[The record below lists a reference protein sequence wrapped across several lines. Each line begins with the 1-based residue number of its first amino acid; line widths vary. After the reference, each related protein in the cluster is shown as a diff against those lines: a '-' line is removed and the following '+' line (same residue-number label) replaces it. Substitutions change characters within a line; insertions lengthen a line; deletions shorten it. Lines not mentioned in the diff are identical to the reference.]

1 MEDYLNIARKIF
13 GGIRYKVSEEDI
25 KRLADNMALLE
36 ERGLESLN
44 KRLIDSKKSKEILAT
59 ISEHNF
65 AVRLT
70 SQHGPTIPISYEPPE
85 QQRPP
90 DFKVGMGKVTYWIQM
105 KDLSKLERENR
116 QDNMIQQIKRAAE
129 KIKVGKFFSCMLSD
143 NFKES
148 CLPDLINFIK
158 HKAASAA
165 EEESLLFTGKN
176 NHAAKIKFWSAE
188 KIALSALTL
197 GYSGDLEI
205 IEITGLAK
213 EQIKKSLLNATG
225 AFKWETDHNNI
236 NLIVMEADNK
246 EDIDVCDALFGTEY
260 ELFIGAKR
268 SWCRK
273 EDGLFRDSDFSRK
286 VSSVIGIKRKRER
299 ANEDKIFPLPV
310 DAAEFAAYCNMTHD
324 QIKEAL
330 EWKDPGPIADY
341 SMILYMNDRFQH
353 LLEDIKRLLNFEKVI
368 CHNVRTPMGKGD
380 FELSH

>member
-13 GGIRYKVSEEDI
+13 GGIRYEVSEEDI

-36 ERGLESLN
+36 KRGLENLN
-44 KRLIDSKKSKEILAT
+44 KRLIDSKRSREVLAT
-59 ISEHNF
+59 IAEHNF

-70 SQHGPTIPISYEPPE
+70 SQHGPTIPISYEPPG
-85 QQRPP
+85 QPRPP
-90 DFKVGMGKVTYWIQM
+90 DFKVGMEKVTYWIQM

-116 QDNMIQQIKRAAE
+116 QDNMIQQVKRAAE
-129 KIKVGKFFSCMLSD
+129 EIKVGKFFSCMLSD
-143 NFKES
+143 NFQGS
-148 CLPDLINFIK
+148 DLPDLITFIK
-158 HKAASAA
+158 DKATSAV
-165 EEESLLFTGKN
+165 EEENLLFMGKN
-176 NHAAKIKFWSAE
+176 NHTAKIKFWSAE
-188 KIALSALTL
+188 KIVLSELTL

-225 AFKWETDHNNI
+225 AFQWETDHNNI

-246 EDIDVCDALFGTEY
+246 EDLDICDALFGTEY
-260 ELFIGAKR
+260 ELFIGARR

-273 EDGLFRDSDFSRK
+273 EDGLFRDSDLFRQ
-286 VSSVIGIKRKRER
+286 VAGVIGIKRRRER
-299 ANEDKIFPLPV
+299 ADDKIFPLSA

-353 LLEDIKRLLNFEKVI
+353 LLEDIKRLLILDKVVY
-368 CHNVRTPMGKGD
+368 HDMRPPMGKGD
-380 FELSH
+380 FGFSE